1 MDITGVI
8 SDYFL
13 FVVTFRLTLHSLF
26 SHSRIPIKLVLP
38 NYAMPLLGLFKS
50 FSSIP
55 ESPEGLALWIDSKI
69 VDLNFI
75 PIDITTWHCNA

>member
-1 MDITGVI
+1 MDITGVK

-38 NYAMPLLGLFKS
+38 NNAMPLLGLFKP

-55 ESPEGLALWIDSKI
+55 ESPEGLALWIESKI
-69 VDLNFI
+69 CRFEFHSD
-75 PIDITTWHCNA
+75 